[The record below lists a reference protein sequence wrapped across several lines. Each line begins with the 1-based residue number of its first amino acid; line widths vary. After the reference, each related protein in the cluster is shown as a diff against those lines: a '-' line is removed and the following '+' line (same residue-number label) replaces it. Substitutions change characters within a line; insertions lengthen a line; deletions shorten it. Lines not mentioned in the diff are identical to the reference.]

1 VFSLQRLR
9 SDHEAAALA
18 FERENRAY
26 FAQSISDR
34 GDMFFERFSEQHR
47 ELMAVQESGKG
58 AFYVFVDEHE
68 AVVGRFNL
76 YDVQDETAVVGYRI
90 AERVSAE
97 ERRPPD
103 CGICAGLLVR
113 TSGCGCSLPLRAMKT
128 SHLRGCLPGGIRFD
142 RTDEVGGRHGSEFKL
157 DSCQIM
163 ELLNRSPC
171 SAVRAQLTPAL
182 PFSSLVFQAAR
193 APRDRQQDVTFLIAV
208 TERRLHD
215 QSS

>member
-90 AERVSAE
+90 AERVSGRGA
-97 ERRPPD
+97 
-103 CGICAGLLVR
+103 A
-113 TSGCGCSLPLRAMKT
+113 TSGLRNLCRIAREDIG
-128 SHLRGCLPGGIRFD
+128 LRMLSAATGNENVASQRVLAKVGFVLIGP
-142 RTDEVGGRHGSEFKL
+142 TEVGGRHGSEFKL
-157 DSCQIM
+157 DLMPDHGVAEQVAVFGST
-163 ELLNRSPC
+163 
-171 SAVRAQLTPAL
+171 SATDPGAAI
-182 PFSSLVFQAAR
+182 LVSGVSDGASA
-193 APRDRQQDVTFLIAV
+193 
-208 TERRLHD
+208 
-215 QSS
+215 S